1 MNDKIIAYIKEEVSI
16 EPLEEIDEHE
26 DLLGTGIVDSL
37 GMMRLVV
44 FLEKE
49 FQVKI
54 APEDMTV
61 ENFNTVHN
69 ISKYLSKKE
78 DQK

>member
-1 MNDKIIAYIKEEVSI
+1 MNDKIIAFIKEEISI
-16 EPLEEIDEHE
+16 MQLNEIDVHE
-26 DLLGTGIVDSL
+26 DLLGSGIVDSL

-49 FQVKI
+49 FDVTI

-61 ENFNTVHN
+61 ENFDTVHH
-69 ISKYLSKKE
+69 ISEYLSKR
-78 DQK
+78 

>member
-1 MNDKIIAYIKEEVSI
+1 MNDKIITYIKEEIAIMPLDSI
-16 EPLEEIDEHE
+16 DVHE
-26 DLLGTGIVDSL
+26 DLLGSGIVDSL
-37 GMMRLVV
+37 GMMKLVV

-61 ENFNTVHN
+61 ENFDTINH
-69 ISKYLSKKE
+69 ISEYLSKK
-78 DQK
+78 

>member
-1 MNDKIIAYIKEEVSI
+1 VIMNDKIIAFIKEEISI
-16 EPLEEIDEHE
+16 MQLNEIDVHE
-26 DLLGTGIVDSL
+26 DLLGSGIVDSL

-49 FQVKI
+49 FDVTI

-61 ENFNTVHN
+61 ENFDTVHH
-69 ISKYLSKKE
+69 ISEYLSKR
-78 DQK
+78 

>member
-1 MNDKIIAYIKEEVSI
+1 MNDKIITYIKEEI
-16 EPLEEIDEHE
+16 ALMPLESIDVHE
-26 DLLGTGIVDSL
+26 DLLGSGIVDSL
-37 GMMRLVV
+37 GMMKLVV

-61 ENFNTVHN
+61 ENFDTIYH
-69 ISKYLSKKE
+69 ISEYLSKK
-78 DQK
+78 